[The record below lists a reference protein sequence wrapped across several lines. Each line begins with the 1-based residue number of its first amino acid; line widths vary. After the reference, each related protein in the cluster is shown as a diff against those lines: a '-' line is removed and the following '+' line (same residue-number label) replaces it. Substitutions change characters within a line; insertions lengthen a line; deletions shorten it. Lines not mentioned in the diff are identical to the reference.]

1 MKPRLRFCARC
12 LGCARIGGR
21 ASYIHTCMHACMHT
35 YTLPGD
41 YTATLRGCRSGRS
54 STISTLPLRRH
65 MVRRHAPVSEPAY
78 VRGAWCVTRSGVLSR
93 HILQSRLVLRM
104 QRTPGLGPGRS
115 SADSRPPCLPGSR
128 LGTRQVARA
137 ILAWLKL
144 HKRHILNGPTSLEL
158 AMSKLQ
164 TQALPRS
171 HAAIRAAH
179 PTSPPVCTPR
189 HPRASIGCALPSQLA
204 LIAGGIDV
212 PLGSAAVGAETNQHS
227 EPKPKPI

>member
-1 MKPRLRFCARC
+1 MERAHPWINPRLRFCARF

-21 ASYIHTCMHACMHT
+21 ASYIHTCMHA
-35 YTLPGD
+35 YTLPGN
-41 YTATLRGCRSGRS
+41 YTATLRGRRSGRS

-78 VRGAWCVTRSGVLSR
+78 VRGARCVTRSGVLSR

-179 PTSPPVCTPR
+179 PTSPPSSSA
-189 HPRASIGCALPSQLA
+189 HP
-204 LIAGGIDV
+204 
-212 PLGSAAVGAETNQHS
+212 
-227 EPKPKPI
+227 